1 MINLNSKML
10 SRSIIAVASLML
22 VVPSITF
29 AKGHHHGRHSG
40 HHGHSGKSGKHGNS
54 GCRGNSGKS
63 GKHGHHGGSGGS
75 GSGGSG
81 NCGDP
86 IVSTGYVCGVVFH
99 DTNNNGRQDNGEEG
113 TRNIVVSVLDSNG
126 DMKTTKTRI
135 TGSYCVEDVAV
146 GDAKVTIEEST
157 LPLTAKLTVG
167 DNPSDIFVEA
177 DTRNDA
183 GKDGYIFPEDS
194 IDETGEVCGV
204 VFLDTNANN
213 GFDSDDTLLDNVT
226 VNIKNDNGNNIASET
241 TDSRGKYCIA
251 DIPTGKVIVDI
262 DEDTLPENS
271 GQVVGENPS
280 SIIVEAD
287 ETNWAGIDGYGKPD
301 VQTGKVCGMVFLD
314 TNKNHSYDNDD
325 QPIEDVT
332 IYLNDDNDNTFATQQ
347 TDSEGNY
354 CLSNVPVGSVT
365 VGIARDTLP
374 KNLVQVVGEN
384 QDTITVEADKENW
397 AGIDGFASSC
407 DCSSCQ

>member
-10 SRSIIAVASLML
+10 SRSIVAVASLML

-63 GKHGHHGGSGGS
+63 GKHGHHGGSG
-75 GSGGSG
+75 SGGSG

-99 DTNNNGRQDNGEEG
+99 DTNNNGRQDNDEEG
-113 TRNIVVSVLDSNG
+113 TRNIVISVLDSNG
-126 DMKTTKTRI
+126 DMKTTRTRI

-167 DNPSDIFVEA
+167 DNPSDVFVEP
-177 DTRNDA
+177 DTRTDA
-183 GKDGYIFPEDS
+183 GKDGYIFPEEP
-194 IDETGEVCGV
+194 IDNTGKVCGL

-213 GFDSDDTLLDNVT
+213 GFDSKDKLLNNIT
-226 VNIKNDNGNNIASET
+226 VNIKNCNGNNIASET
-241 TDSRGKYCIA
+241 TNSHGKYCIS
-251 DIPTGKVIVDI
+251 DIPVGKVTVNI

-280 SIIVEAD
+280 SVIVKAD

-301 VQTGKVCGMVFLD
+301 VIQTGKVCGMVFLD
-314 TNKNHSYDNDD
+314 TNKNHSYDSDD
-325 QPIEDVT
+325 QPIKDVT
-332 IYLNDDNDNTFATQQ
+332 IYLNDNNDNTFATQQ

-407 DCSSCQ
+407 DCSSCP